1 MVRSNVALSAT
12 IYAFTVRLADSDRG
26 VYETLTLRV
35 AQHPSESADYLLTRL
50 LAYCLEY
57 TEGIAFSRG
66 LSNPEEPAIAVRD
79 LTGALQTW
87 IDIGT
92 PGGDRLHKAGKAA
105 RRVVVYVHRDV
116 ESWLLR
122 LDIKHIHRAEALE
135 VYVMD
140 RELLATWVARLE
152 RRMDFDL
159 VVSDR
164 HLYLSFES
172 GTLSGALQARRLT
185 R

>member
-1 MVRSNVALSAT
+1 MGTGNVALSAT
-12 IYAFTVRLADSDRG
+12 VYAFTVRLADADRG

-35 AQHPSESADYLLTRL
+35 AQHPSETADYLLTRL

-57 TEGIAFSRG
+57 TEGIAFSKG

-105 RRVVVYVHRDV
+105 RRVVVYVHRDL
-116 ESWLLR
+116 ESWLPR
-122 LDIKHIHRAEALE
+122 LDLERIHRAEALE
-135 VYVMD
+135 IYVMD
-140 RELLATWVARLE
+140 RELLTALVARLE

-159 VVSDR
+159 AVSER
-164 HLYLSFES
+164 HLYVSFGNE
-172 GTLSGALQARRLT
+172 TLSGTVQARRLT

>member
-1 MVRSNVALSAT
+1 MGTSDMALSST
-12 IYAFTVRLADSDRG
+12 VYVFTVRLADADRG

-35 AQHPSESADYLLTRL
+35 AQHPSESPDYLLTRL

-66 LSNPEEPAIAVRD
+66 LANPEEPAIEVRD

-92 PGGDRLHKAGKAA
+92 PAADRLHKAGKAA
-105 RRVVVYVHRDV
+105 RRVVIYVHRDA
-116 ESWLLR
+116 EPWLQR
-122 LDIKHIHRAEALE
+122 LHSERIYRAEALE
-135 VYVMD
+135 IYQMD
-140 RELLATWVARLE
+140 RDLLAAWVARLE
-152 RRMDFDL
+152 RRMDLDL
-159 VVSDR
+159 AVSER
-164 HLYLSFES
+164 HLYVSFS
-172 GTLSGALQARRLT
+172 DVTLSGALQARRLT